1 MPYGKKLHQVDLGTI
16 RKLRLDFKLI
26 ARRLVSMLEVCP
38 ASLENLPRLCELL
51 DELFSLESEFKPD
64 PEKQSRALRQILT
77 QPETGQILVL
87 KSDGKIVGMVSLLF
101 TVSTATGGSA
111 ILLEDMIVQKDH
123 RSKGAGSLLL
133 GHAMAYARKQGFVR
147 ITLLTD
153 REVNAVRFYE
163 KHGFNQSTMIPMRLY
178 F

>member
-1 MPYGKKLHQVDLGTI
+1 M
-16 RKLRLDFKLI
+16 LD
-26 ARRLVSMLEVCP
+26 VCP
-38 ASLENLPRLCELL
+38 ATLDDLPQLCQLL
-51 DELFSLESEFKPD
+51 SELFSIEPEFKAD

-77 QPETGQILVL
+77 NPETGHILVL
-87 KSDGKIVGMVSLLF
+87 KNDGQVVGMVSLLF

-111 ILLEDMIVQKDH
+111 ILLEDMIIHKEY

-133 GHAMAYARKQGFVR
+133 GHAMAYARKQGYLR

-153 REVNAVRFYE
+153 RVPSAVGFYE
-163 KHGFNQSTMIPMRLY
+163 KHGFTQSAMVPMRLL